1 MHAHVYRTMFTQNDA
16 THVLSVMY
24 SFHVSE
30 DSILSICTVL
40 LHYLL
45 FVLLLVSDCQHIL
58 TTINI
63 LSLYAHENSA
73 SCLLQSVVYLSSFY
87 LLKFEINY
95 KI

>member
-1 MHAHVYRTMFTQNDA
+1 MFIQNDA
-16 THVLSVMY
+16 THVLSESELMY

-63 LSLYAHENSA
+63 LSLYVHKKLSY

-87 LLKFEINY
+87 LLKFEMNY